1 MIEEIGKEIFEEYG
15 YITAILIILG
25 VFTIVYVVKKVIPM
39 WISIAVEEE
48 KRNNSKSI
56 EKLKSELDKH
66 KQELEHIHQVS
77 QPTYQKLFDKKIEI
91 YQTMIKMISDYER
104 KEAEDTAFIEVTGS
118 IENSESL
125 YLYKDLLI
133 DILRL
138 IKNNH
143 LFISTELYSISN
155 GLEITLKPLRTE
167 LVEHHILMNS
177 VATEDESFELKNQDN
192 LLNDEI
198 VEKTKE
204 DWKKFQKYLKKDIVK
219 IKAKINLD

>member
-1 MIEEIGKEIFEEYG
+1 
-15 YITAILIILG
+15 
-25 VFTIVYVVKKVIPM
+25 
-39 WISIAVEEE
+39 
-48 KRNNSKSI
+48 
-56 EKLKSELDKH
+56 
-66 KQELEHIHQVS
+66 
-77 QPTYQKLFDKKIEI
+77 
-91 YQTMIKMISDYER
+91 MIKMISDYER

-143 LFISTELYSISN
+143 LFISTELYNISN
-155 GLEITLKPLRTE
+155 RLEITLKPFMTE

>member
-1 MIEEIGKEIFEEYG
+1 
-15 YITAILIILG
+15 
-25 VFTIVYVVKKVIPM
+25 
-39 WISIAVEEE
+39 
-48 KRNNSKSI
+48 
-56 EKLKSELDKH
+56 
-66 KQELEHIHQVS
+66 
-77 QPTYQKLFDKKIEI
+77 
-91 YQTMIKMISDYER
+91 MIKMISDYER